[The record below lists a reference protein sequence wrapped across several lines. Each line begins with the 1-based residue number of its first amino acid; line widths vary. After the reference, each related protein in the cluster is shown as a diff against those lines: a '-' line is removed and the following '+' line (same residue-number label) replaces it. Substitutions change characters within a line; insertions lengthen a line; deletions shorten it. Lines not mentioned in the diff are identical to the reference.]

1 MVHALAV
8 QKSAYRAIQIL
19 TRQYGRLLRTRS
31 KSPRKR
37 LPSILQTASRPKTK
51 RSGIRWLPAAA
62 CLLLISGCYYTQALR
77 GQLEVMGKSEPIAEV
92 LADPDTPEALARRL
106 ELVADAR
113 EFSITELGLP
123 DNGSYTTY
131 TDLERDFVVWNV
143 FATPEFSLRPK
154 QWCYPIVGCVAYR
167 GYFREAAAVSTAERL
182 AEAGYDVHLG
192 GVSAYSTLGRFEDPV
207 LNTMMRWDDIQLVS
221 VLFHELAHQVLY
233 IKGDTAF
240 NESFATAVEEIGV
253 ERYLESRGMED
264 AFASYEERKE
274 LRRRLMTLV
283 DAART
288 DLETYYAETID
299 DDEKRLLKE
308 HRLEALTADL
318 RAELERSGR
327 DADAFL
333 ARPFNNARMVPFALY
348 EGRLPEFRQLLDNCN
363 GDLGCFYDEVRRI
376 SELEPVER
384 NRALDALGRIIR

>member
-1 MVHALAV
+1 M
-8 QKSAYRAIQIL
+8 
-19 TRQYGRLLRTRS
+19 
-31 KSPRKR
+31 
-37 LPSILQTASRPKTK
+37 
-51 RSGIRWLPAAA
+51 RWLLAAG
-62 CLLLISGCYYTQALR
+62 CLLVLSGCYYTQALR
-77 GQLEVMGKSEPIAEV
+77 GQLEVMGKREPIVEI

-113 EFSITELGLP
+113 EFSIMELGLP

-167 GYFREAAAVSTAERL
+167 GYFREEAAISTAQRL
-182 AEAGYDVHLG
+182 ARSDYDVYLG

-221 VLFHELAHQVLY
+221 VLFHELAHQILY

-253 ERYLESRGMED
+253 ERYLRHRGMED
-264 AFASYEERKE
+264 AFASYTERKE
-274 LRRRLMTLV
+274 LRRRLMSLV
-283 DAART
+283 DAARD
-288 DLETYYAETID
+288 DLETYYSETID

-308 HRLEALTADL
+308 VRLELLEADL

-333 ARPFNNARMVPFALY
+333 ERPFNNARIVSFVLY
-348 EGRLPEFRQLLDNCN
+348 EGRLSAFRQMLENCG
-363 GDLGCFYDEVRRI
+363 GDLECFYEEARRV
-376 SELEPVER
+376 SELSPGER
-384 NRALDALGRIIR
+384 DAVLDAL